1 MQFFPFTYFGIMVF
15 IVTDIVSDFF
25 HLLVFP
31 KIISRENVNC
41 LNKIYKEKTYKM
53 VRKIL

>member
-53 VRKIL
+53 VRNIL